1 MSRRDDGGARASA
14 SRRSL
19 PAGASP
25 ASVSAGAPSSR
36 PQTCGESRAGQAGC
50 HEPLRREPARGP
62 QHHVKPAASTHSQSE
77 SRAAHV
83 TAKAM
88 STALQSGD
96 AHVVGLGGVQG
107 AARVHGGERNT
118 RGPSAR
124 PLSRQ
129 HGSYKPAA
137 KASVAQ
143 RESEGTVVVTRPA
156 TNNAGGA
163 KGPCGGNVGSASTR
177 KGMTGKTES
186 NHPGG
191 RESIDHVRQLQRRL
205 WSAAKRQPGR
215 RFHALLDRIYRRDV
229 LWEAWRRVKKNR
241 GAAGVDAMTL
251 AAVEQLGVEAFLE
264 DLGARLQ
271 AGTYQPSAVRRRYI
285 PKADGRTRPLGI
297 PTVRDRVA
305 QMAATL
311 ILEPIFEADFQPCSY
326 GFRPKRNATQ
336 ALETLRTRGARG
348 GNHVLDADIR
358 DYFGSIDHDKL
369 MRLVERRISD
379 RRVLKLLRQ
388 WLRAGVMEDGHVTA
402 TVAGTPQG
410 GVISPLLSNI
420 FLHVLDTVWMRRYA
434 HLGVLVRY
442 ADDCARP
449 KPLLLRDERSPHHEY
464 PKSVSS
470 LGPGATG
477 QPVPSKQ
484 DRHNVLEG
492 SAMCG
497 VVRSPGTE
505 TNLQAAIAMN
515 DRCAPVS
522 VYPAVIAARAGTG
535 VAEPPVVGRR
545 LLSMVDELGMRTH
558 RGSRGE
564 GGSMQG
570 QSRGVRLETPP
581 GPPMLAVETED
592 IRPEAEVPTEAW
604 VGSRRGSY
612 ERRRRVMPLEQ
623 RAPTSVTLA
632 REGRTA

>member
-1 MSRRDDGGARASA
+1 
-14 SRRSL
+14 
-19 PAGASP
+19 
-25 ASVSAGAPSSR
+25 
-36 PQTCGESRAGQAGC
+36 
-50 HEPLRREPARGP
+50 
-62 QHHVKPAASTHSQSE
+62 
-77 SRAAHV
+77 
-83 TAKAM
+83 M
-88 STALQSGD
+88 STQLEQI
-96 AHVVGLGGVQG
+96 
-107 AARVHGGERNT
+107 
-118 RGPSAR
+118 
-124 PLSRQ
+124 
-129 HGSYKPAA
+129 AA
-137 KASVAQ
+137 KAKADRTLRFTSLAHLL
-143 RESEGTVVVTRPA
+143 TPA
-156 TNNAGGA
+156 FLIETW
-163 KGPCGGNVGSASTR
+163 
-177 KGMTGKTES
+177 
-186 NHPGG
+186 
-191 RESIDHVRQLQRRL
+191 RQMNR
-205 WSAAKRQPGR
+205 
-215 RFHALLDRIYRRDV
+215 
-229 LWEAWRRVKKNR
+229 R
-241 GAAGVDAMTL
+241 GASGVDGETTT
-251 AAVEQLGVEAFLE
+251 EFERELE
-264 DLGARLQ
+264 TRVQDICARLK
-271 AGTYQPSAVRRRYI
+271 AGTYRAPPVRRVEI
-285 PKADGRTRPLGI
+285 PKGPGKVGTRPLGI
-297 PTVRDRVA
+297 PTVEDRLVQRAVA
-305 QMAATL
+305 RIVEAV
-311 ILEPIFEADFQPCSY
+311 FEADFLDCSY
-326 GFRPKRNATQ
+326 GFRPRRSAHD
-336 ALETLRTRGARG
+336 ALRTLRATLVTKRVR
-348 GNHVLDADIR
+348 HLYEADIR
-358 DYFGSIDHDKL
+358 GYFNHINHQWLKRMVAHRIADGVIL
-369 MRLVERRISD
+369 RLIG
-379 RRVLKLLRQ
+379 K
-388 WLRAGVMEDGHVTA
+388 WLRAGVMQDGVVVRTE
-402 TVAGTPQG
+402 AGTPQG
-410 GVISPLLSNI
+410 GPLSPVLANVY
-420 FLHVLDTVWMRRYA
+420 LHFVLDLWFEKKVRRWFRGEAY
-434 HLGVLVRY
+434 LIRF

-449 KPLLLRDERSPHHEY
+449 KPLLLRDERSPHHKY